1 MGLTWEKD
9 GPRKDERALAG
20 KVAGVLWLLVLP
32 MVWVGLLLPGSVT
45 VHWAILAAITVPAGV
60 WGTACLLIPWERV
73 RTPLLFH
80 LPAALALLFI
90 GALVAFGGITQSPL
104 VLTFLML
111 IAFCSYFFTP
121 RAAVMYIVSCPIVQA
136 LPLIYEPSTLE
147 SGLLAE
153 IWVAVFVYA
162 AVGGVVIVGKRQLL
176 ALRDMAHDLSL
187 HDSLT
192 GVANRRALTDIFERH
207 VADAGPSDSFG
218 LAIVDLDD
226 FKEANTLYGLPGG
239 DRVLRTVADVLCSL
253 ARPEDTVVRLGGD
266 EFALVAPGIT
276 SYGMQRFADRAVAGV
291 RDAGEGIDLPGFRL
305 SASAGW
311 ALYPDHGESVDE
323 LMTVADMSLRAAK
336 IRGKNCTQ
344 APVEWTRETVS

>member
-9 GPRKDERALAG
+9 GPRKDERELAG

-32 MVWVGLLLPGSVT
+32 MVWVGMLLPGSVT
-45 VHWAILAAITVPAGV
+45 AHWTILAAITVPALG
-60 WGTACLLIPWERV
+60 WGAACLVIPWERV
-73 RTPLLFH
+73 KTPLLFH

-90 GALVAFGGITQSPL
+90 GALVAFGGIAQSPL

-111 IAFCSYFFTP
+111 IAFCAYFFTP
-121 RAAVMYIVSCPIVQA
+121 RAAVMYIACCPIVQA
-136 LPLIYEPSTLE
+136 LPLIYEPSSLQ

-153 IWVAVFVYA
+153 IWVAIFVYA
-162 AVGGVVIVGKRQLL
+162 AVGGVVMIGKRQLL
-176 ALRDMAHDLSL
+176 ALRDIAQDLSL

-192 GVANRRALTDIFERH
+192 GVANRRALTDIFENHAIENGR
-207 VADAGPSDSFG
+207 SDSLG

-253 ARPEDTVVRLGGD
+253 ARPVDTVVRLGGD

-276 SYGMQRFADRAVAGV
+276 SHGMQRFADRAVAGV
-291 RDAGEGIDLPGFRL
+291 RDAGVGIDLPGFNL

-311 ALYPDHGESVDE
+311 ALYPDHGDSVDE

-336 IRGKNCTQ
+336 INGKDRSH
-344 APVEWTRETVS
+344 APVDWTRETVS